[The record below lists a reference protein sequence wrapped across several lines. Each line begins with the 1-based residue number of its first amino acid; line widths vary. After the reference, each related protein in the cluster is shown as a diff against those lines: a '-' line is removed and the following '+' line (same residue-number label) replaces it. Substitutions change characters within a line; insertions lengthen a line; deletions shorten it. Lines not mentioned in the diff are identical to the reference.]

1 MQIKRFWR
9 FVKWSVKG
17 FGWFEYSWFLAA
29 ACMGFGT
36 TNPEYRSTAFGI
48 AAIIGIFWMV
58 KFILLDVGRM
68 AWNRFVE
75 DDEKAFNI
83 LKDKNIK

>member
-1 MQIKRFWR
+1 MKRVWR
-9 FVKWSVKG
+9 FIKWSVKS
-17 FGWFEYSWFLAA
+17 FGWFEYSWFFAA
-29 ACMGFGT
+29 ACMGAGIS
-36 TNPEYRSTAFGI
+36 NPEYRSTAFGI

-58 KFILLDVGRM
+58 KFILLDMGRM

-83 LKDKNIK
+83 LRDKNIK